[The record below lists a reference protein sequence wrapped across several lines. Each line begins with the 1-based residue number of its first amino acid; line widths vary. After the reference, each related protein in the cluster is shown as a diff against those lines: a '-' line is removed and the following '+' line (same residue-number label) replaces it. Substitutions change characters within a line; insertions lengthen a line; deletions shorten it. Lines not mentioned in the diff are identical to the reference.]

1 MADDCVEDDLLLQQA
16 DLDVGVE
23 QATAGLLDLLVYLK
37 RDNRRFDREIVERT
51 IEFLQHLPLN
61 IKLKS
66 SALAPVLELKT
77 CRYFFWVVK
86 LGGAFVCDSVCSHS
100 SPPPAR

>member
-37 RDNRRFDREIVERT
+37 RDNRRFDREIVE
-51 IEFLQHLPLN
+51 
-61 IKLKS
+61 
-66 SALAPVLELKT
+66 
-77 CRYFFWVVK
+77 
-86 LGGAFVCDSVCSHS
+86 
-100 SPPPAR
+100 